1 MHGSKLCYAL
11 LAGFTI
17 NGLMTTTKIIFDT
30 DPGIDDAM
38 ALLFAHRAPGLEV
51 LGVTTVLGNGSIETV
66 TRNALHICERF
77 DIQASVYQGAAAPLL
92 VASDEPPTF
101 VHGDDGLGNIHAPDS
116 TLALGKQSAASFIV
130 ETVLK
135 HPQEITLVA
144 VGRLTNLAMAL
155 RINPAIAG
163 LVKEV
168 VVMGGALGTNEHTG
182 NVTPVAEANIY
193 GDPHA
198 ADIVMTAS
206 WPLTLV
212 GLDVTMT
219 CVMDHDRMARIRRSA
234 GAVGEFL
241 WDITRH
247 YEDYYRTKRGVDGF
261 PVHDSC
267 AIAYALAPELFQSAT
282 GALRVATDGITR
294 GQTILVPADKT
305 FPPSAWDDIPHSR
318 GCIQVDAAGLLDL
331 YESTLAVG

>member
-1 MHGSKLCYAL
+1 MP
-11 LAGFTI
+11 
-17 NGLMTTTKIIFDT
+17 TTKIIFDT

-38 ALLFAHRAPGLEV
+38 ALLFAHQAPDLEI

-66 TRNALHICERF
+66 TQNALHICERF
-77 DIQASVYQGAAAPLL
+77 GIEAGVYQGAAAPLL
-92 VASDEPPTF
+92 VAADEPPAF
-101 VHGDDGLGNIHAPDS
+101 VHGDDGLGNNHAPDPARS
-116 TLALGKQSAASFIV
+116 LGTQAAAAFIV
-130 ETVLK
+130 DTVLK
-135 HPQEITLVA
+135 HPQAITLVA

-168 VVMGGALGTNEHTG
+168 IVMGGALGTNEHTG

-198 ADIVMTAS
+198 ADIVMTAP

-219 CVMDHDRMARIRRSA
+219 CIMDADRLTRIRKSA
-234 GAVGEFL
+234 GAIGEFI

-247 YEDYYRTKRGVDGF
+247 YEDYYRQTRGVDGF

-267 AIAYALAPELFQSAT
+267 AIAYALAPELFQATT
-282 GALRVATDGITR
+282 GALRVSTDGITR
-294 GQTILVPADKT
+294 GQTILVPAGKH
-305 FPPSAWDDIPHSR
+305 FPPSAWDETPYSR

-331 YESTLAVG
+331 YEATLATT